1 MEVKFAAIIFSL
13 SIERASVTIQGTMS
27 SKLSDQKVRVRMA
40 PSPTGEYH
48 IGHIRTVL
56 YNYAFAKKMGGSFII
71 RIEDTDRTRYVDG
84 AVERI
89 LQVIRDYGLS
99 WDEGPD
105 TNGPFGPYTQ
115 SERLPIYKKYC
126 EELIEKGVAY
136 RCFCTEERLT
146 QMREAQKAH
155 GVPSTKYDRHCLRL
169 SPEEVSE
176 KLSSNT
182 PHVVRLKIPD
192 DRVIS
197 FTDVVFGKISVH
209 SKEIDDQ
216 VLLKSDGFPTY
227 HFAVVVDDHLME
239 ITHVMRGNDWLPSTP
254 KHVLLYEAFGWEMP
268 VHIHL
273 PNLKELG
280 GTKKLSKRFG
290 AVFAR
295 EFLDEGYL
303 PEALLNFLMF
313 LGWNPGGEK
322 EIFSLEEFI
331 SVFDIEKI
339 HKTDL
344 VAFDRAKLSWINGQ
358 YVRDLPLERI
368 VQYLLKDKPEDVS
381 EEKFTSIVKLSRDRI
396 KKLSDFAAFT
406 QFFYAKPK
414 IDKTFSTPKAKEHLV
429 AAMASLETV
438 NDFTDEA
445 VTAELMKAIETHG
458 FKTGE
463 FFMDLRIAIAGNK
476 ISPPINESMVILGKE
491 ESLARIDQF
500 QAEI

>member
-1 MEVKFAAIIFSL
+1 
-13 SIERASVTIQGTMS
+13 MS
-27 SKLSDQKVRVRMA
+27 SKLSDQKIRVRMA

-56 YNYAFAKKMGGSFII
+56 YNYAFAKKLGGKFII
-71 RIEDTDRTRYVDG
+71 RIEDTDRTRYVEG

-89 LQVIRDYGLS
+89 LQVIKDYNLG

-105 TNGPFGPYTQ
+105 KEGPFGPYTQ
-115 SERLPIYKKYC
+115 SERLSIYKQYS
-126 EELIEKGVAY
+126 EELIKKGNAY
-136 RCFCTEERLT
+136 YCFCTEDRLT
-146 QMREAQKAH
+146 TMREEQKAR
-155 GVPSTKYDRHCLRL
+155 GVASTKYDRHCLHL
-169 SPEEVSE
+169 SQEEVQ
-176 KLSSNT
+176 KNLDNNV
-182 PHVVRLKIPD
+182 PHVIRLQIPD
-192 DRVIS
+192 DRVIT

-209 SKEIDDQ
+209 SKELDDQ
-216 VLLKSDGFPTY
+216 ILIKSDGFPTY

-331 SVFDIEKI
+331 EAFDIEKI

-344 VAFDRAKLSWINGQ
+344 VAFDRAKLTWINGQ
-358 YVRDLPLERI
+358 YMRDLPLETI
-368 VQYLLKDKPEDVS
+368 TKYLTKWKPDGVS
-381 EEKFTSIVKLSRDRI
+381 EDKFVSIVKLSRERI
-396 KKLSDFAAFT
+396 KKLSDFDSFT
-406 QFFYAKPK
+406 QFFYTKPSINK
-414 IDKTFSTPKAKEHLV
+414 ELATLKHSEHLS
-429 AAMASLETV
+429 AAKDAINDLQSFTNESVTESLMSV
-438 NDFTDEA
+438 IAKNN
-445 VTAELMKAIETHG
+445 

-463 FFMDLRIAIAGNK
+463 FFMDLRVAVAGSK
-476 ISPPINESMVILGKE
+476 ISPPINESMVILGKD
-491 ESLARIDQF
+491 ESLSRIESF
-500 QAEI
+500 LAKK